1 MKNSYSSSV
10 GSSLLGR
17 DEKTHSKRD
26 AEQAKSLDSSTKS
39 EKTPV
44 TPDASGNKKKPDS
57 PAPGRPTLESQG
69 LKKRKQI
76 TITLTEEMHQEAMS
90 LARAENLSL
99 AKYIEKALA
108 EYKENHHSDI

>member
-1 MKNSYSSSV
+1 MKNSYSNSV
-10 GSSLLGR
+10 SSSLMGR
-17 DEKTHSKRD
+17 DEKTHSKKET
-26 AEQAKSLDSSTKS
+26 EQEKILDSSAKLK
-39 EKTPV
+39 EVP
-44 TPDASGNKKKPDS
+44 ASQGISDKKKADS
-57 PAPGRPTLESQG
+57 PAPGRPTLESKG